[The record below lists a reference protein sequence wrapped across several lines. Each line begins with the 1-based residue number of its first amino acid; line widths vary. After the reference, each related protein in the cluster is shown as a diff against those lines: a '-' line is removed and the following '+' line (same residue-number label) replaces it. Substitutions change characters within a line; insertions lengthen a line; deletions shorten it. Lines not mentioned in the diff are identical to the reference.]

1 MVGVSSTIERA
12 GNEDLREKVTFYCTY
27 GAPKAEKQ
35 PHINHSKVSAFPTR
49 RRPRPLRTKRMGARA
64 STPTSS
70 SMDFEIKKTD
80 EEWRAQLSPEEFK
93 VIRGKGTER
102 PRSGEYDKAST

>member
-1 MVGVSSTIERA
+1 M
-12 GNEDLREKVTFYCTY
+12 KVTLTTSVHLRLTCEM
-27 GAPKAEKQ
+27 AKPAAI
-35 PHINHSKVSAFPTR
+35 PRVSLPPKVSAVPSDGDR
-49 RRPRPLRTKRMGARA
+49 AAPNHHLTKRMGARA

-70 SMDFEIKKTD
+70 SMDFEIQKTD

>member
-1 MVGVSSTIERA
+1 MSAKPTATARA
-12 GNEDLREKVTFYCTY
+12 LL
-27 GAPKAEKQ
+27 P
-35 PHINHSKVSAFPTR
+35 
-49 RRPRPLRTKRMGARA
+49 KRMGARA
-64 STPTSS
+64 STPTE

-102 PRSGEYDKAST
+102 PRSGEYDKASAWPDSSAPDSSA